1 MKHILHT
8 ISILLFILAVLFAS
22 PQVVLA
28 DEGDNEH
35 QLEVEVNGYHVT
47 LENQEDWVKGE
58 NTIVVTLTDSMGMP
72 LSNADVE
79 ILVTPKLDEHAE
91 IETDSHGSEQ
101 EHESMPGMD
110 MGESDEETTAHAEEP
125 AGPISMLESH
135 EHGMYMVETHLES
148 SGEHE
153 VHIMFHANGEML
165 QADFVVEIPGASS
178 KTIVLWSFVTINVAL
193 VTSAGIMKKQPSTV
207 KGGK

>member
-1 MKHILHT
+1 MKRILHT
-8 ISILLFILAVLFAS
+8 TSILLFILALLFAS
-22 PQVVLA
+22 PHVVLA
-28 DEGDNEH
+28 DEGDDGH

-47 LENQEDWVKGE
+47 LENQDDWVKGE

-91 IETDSHGSEQ
+91 VETDSHGTEQ
-101 EHESMPGMD
+101 EHDSMDGMD
-110 MGESDEETTAHAEEP
+110 MGEPAEETTAHAEEI
-125 AGPISMLESH
+125 AAPISMLESD

-153 VHIMFHANGEML
+153 VHIMFHANSEML

-193 VTSAGIMKKQPSTV
+193 VTSAGIMKKQPITV

>member
-1 MKHILHT
+1 MKPILHT
-8 ISILLFILAVLFAS
+8 TSILLFILALLFAS
-22 PQVVLA
+22 PHIVLA

-47 LENQEDWVKGE
+47 LENQDDWVKGE
-58 NTIVVTLTDSMGMP
+58 NTIVVTLTDSVGMP

-91 IETDSHGSEQ
+91 VETDSHGAEPQ
-101 EHESMPGMD
+101 YDTMPGMD
-110 MGESDEETTAHAEEP
+110 MGEPTEETTAHAEEV
-125 AGPISMLESH
+125 AVPISMLESDK
-135 EHGMYMVETHLES
+135 HGMYIVETHLES
-148 SGEHE
+148 SGEHA

-165 QADFVVEIPGASS
+165 QADFVVEIPRASS

-193 VTSAGIMKKQPSTV
+193 VTSAGILKKQSSPL
-207 KGGK
+207 KGGQ

>member
-8 ISILLFILAVLFAS
+8 ISILLFILALLFAS

-28 DEGDNEH
+28 DEGDGGH

-47 LENQEDWVKGE
+47 LENQDDWVKGE

-91 IETDSHGSEQ
+91 VETDSHGTEQ
-101 EHESMPGMD
+101 EHDSMSGMD
-110 MGESDEETTAHAEEP
+110 MGEPAEETTAHVEEV
-125 AGPISMLESH
+125 AVPISMLESH
-135 EHGMYMVETHLES
+135 KHGMYMVETHLES

-193 VTSAGIMKKQPSTV
+193 VTSAGIMKKQPITV